1 MESPRL
7 SRATHQL
14 VERCVEALE
23 KLGRELERYNDR
35 QERKREQTTDEQR
48 RTPTA
53 ASIRNLI

>member
-1 MESPRL
+1 MESLRL

-35 QERKREQTTDEQR
+35 QERKREQTTDE
-48 RTPTA
+48 
-53 ASIRNLI
+53 